1 MKFRLPQTASRL
13 SHAGKAVT
21 IAADGTLEL
30 DPSAIALLAPH
41 GIVPLGDPASIDPAM
56 IASMT
61 RADLKAALVAR
72 GVAIPAETSDAG
84 VRGLLRRALAKPA
97 R

>member
-1 MKFRLPQTASRL
+1 MKFRLPQTATRL
-13 SHAGKAVT
+13 SHAGKAVA

-30 DPSAIALLAPH
+30 DPAAIALLAPH
-41 GIVPLGDPASIDPAM
+41 GIAPLGDPLPIDPTR

-61 RADLKAALVAR
+61 RADLEAALAAR

-84 VRGLLRRALAKPA
+84 ARGLLRRTLAKPA